1 MKWGW
6 LALTTALIALLAV
19 SCGGSNA
26 AEPDK
31 VVGVLLKCTV
41 PARTEFDEAGN
52 YVIPARDYSGDLCK
66 QLLDR
71 GELTRTVGHYNAHY
85 VVTVRTAG
93 SSYTVE
99 VPATTRVRIG
109 QSWPPGSY

>member
-6 LALTTALIALLAV
+6 LAVATALIALLAV

-31 VVGVLLKCTV
+31 VVGVLLTCTDFRTDTELSS
-41 PARTEFDEAGN
+41 ARCE
-52 YVIPARDYSGDLCK
+52 
-66 QLLDR
+66 QLLGDAPDR
-71 GELTRTVGHYNAHY
+71 QQLISRLNALY
-85 VVTVRTAG
+85 VVTVRTSAG
-93 SSYTVE
+93 GSYTVE
-99 VPATTRVRIG
+99 VPATSRVRMG